1 MTSNRIVFMVED
13 DRSLSDLMAYM
24 LNREGFEVI
33 TENDGHVAQAKM
45 NDLKQAPALVL
56 LDLMLPLVD
65 GYELLTFIRSKSSW
79 DNVPVIVLSAK
90 SHEQDIV
97 RALDMGATDY
107 VVKPFQPSELLARIE
122 RLTRGVSAI

>member
-1 MTSNRIVFMVED
+1 MNSNRIVFMVED
-13 DRSLSDLMAYM
+13 DRSLSDLMSYM

-33 TENDGHVAQAKM
+33 TENDGHLAQAKM
-45 NDLKQAPALVL
+45 NDLKHPPALVL

-79 DNVPVIVLSAK
+79 DKVPVIVLSAK

-97 RALDMGATDY
+97 RALDVGATDY

-122 RLTRGVSAI
+122 RLTRGSSAN